1 MEDIEIQEVESK
13 KRSFRRYRKNL
24 SLIDRLEKKLELLEL
39 RISSPRSPKF
49 SDMPRGG
56 KPVTTEE
63 LILEKIE
70 LEDRIKRLRNKGRN
84 IKTDILAE
92 IDTLEDDRYAE
103 VLESYFID
111 GYTIEEIADIKGYS
125 TRHVYKLYADA
136 ITLLAHKDNS
146 PTTL

>member
-136 ITLLAHKDNS
+136 ITLLVHKDNS